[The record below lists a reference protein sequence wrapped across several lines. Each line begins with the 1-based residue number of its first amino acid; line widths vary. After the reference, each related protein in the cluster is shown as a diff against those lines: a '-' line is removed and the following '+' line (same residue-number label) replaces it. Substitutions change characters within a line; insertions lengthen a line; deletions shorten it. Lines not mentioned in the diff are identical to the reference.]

1 MARLGMLIDMK
12 RCIGCDAC
20 TVACAVENFTPPG
33 IWYAPVYRK
42 EVGKYPNAKKVFLPT
57 LCMHCKDAPCIKACP
72 TNALYKRD
80 DGIVLVDENK
90 CCGTRACMSACP
102 YGALHLLEE
111 EETRYPGEATPYEK
125 FEDKPVKFQKGTVQK
140 CTFCVHRVDQGL
152 EPACV
157 ESCPT
162 NCRIFGDM
170 DDPNSKISKYAAHEQ
185 EKGREPFAL
194 RPDAETN
201 PSVRHLDWK

>member
-1 MARLGMLIDMK
+1 MLIDMK

-42 EVGKYPNAKKVFLPT
+42 EVGKFPKAKKVFIPV
-57 LCMHCKDAPCIKACP
+57 LCMHCADAPCIKACP

-80 DGIVLVDENK
+80 DGIVLVDEK
-90 CCGTRACMSACP
+90 SCCGSRACIAACP
-102 YGALHLLEE
+102 YGALHFLEE
-111 EETRYPGEATPYEK
+111 EESRYPNEATPYEK
-125 FEDKPVKFQKGTVQK
+125 FDAKPTRFQKGTVQK
-140 CTFCVHRVDQGL
+140 CTFCAHRIDRGL

-157 ESCPT
+157 VTCPT

-170 DDPNSKISKYAAHEQ
+170 DDPNSPISRYAAHER
-185 EKGREPFAL
+185 EKGREPFGL
-194 RPDAETN
+194 RPDAKTN
-201 PSVRHLDWK
+201 PSVVHLHW